1 MDDDEDE
8 GDDEVEDQPDVDHLD
23 VGRCGKTLVH
33 LPSNEAWP
41 IVLQHEMDIQLLA
54 MILMS
59 HFQSIETQWQGCWQH
74 MNNINQGPQLEQKQ
88 P

>member
-41 IVLQHEMDIQLLA
+41 IVQINLSATGNGHSVVGNDFNA
-54 MILMS
+54 T
-59 HFQSIETQWQGCWQH
+59 FSIY
-74 MNNINQGPQLEQKQ
+74 
-88 P
+88 

>member
-41 IVLQHEMDIQLLA
+41 IVQINLSATGNGHAVVGNDFDAI
-54 MILMS
+54 
-59 HFQSIETQWQGCWQH
+59 FSIY
-74 MNNINQGPQLEQKQ
+74 
-88 P
+88 